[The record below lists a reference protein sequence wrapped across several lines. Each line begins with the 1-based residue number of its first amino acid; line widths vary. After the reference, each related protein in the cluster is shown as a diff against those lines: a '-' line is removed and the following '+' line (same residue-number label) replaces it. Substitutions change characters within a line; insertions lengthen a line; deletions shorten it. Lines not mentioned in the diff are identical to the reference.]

1 MSRMITAILR
11 IPDEMYWD
19 ERPVYRAQHNANRF
33 AAADEIERLQAE
45 LEETRTRAA
54 REYAEM
60 SKLLATFERDAMRY
74 QWLRNSKPRRGYAS
88 VMEGDSR
95 YTGTDLDELIDQEL
109 EHEK

>member
-11 IPDEMYWD
+11 MPDEMYWD

-33 AAADEIERLQAE
+33 AAADEIERLRAE
-45 LEETRTRAA
+45 LEETRKRAA

-60 SKLLATFERDAMRY
+60 SRLLAGFERDALRY
-74 QWLRNSKPRRGYAS
+74 RWLRNSKPRRGYAS
-88 VMEGDSR
+88 VTAEGLR
-95 YTGTDLDELIDQEL
+95 YTGTCLDELIDQEL